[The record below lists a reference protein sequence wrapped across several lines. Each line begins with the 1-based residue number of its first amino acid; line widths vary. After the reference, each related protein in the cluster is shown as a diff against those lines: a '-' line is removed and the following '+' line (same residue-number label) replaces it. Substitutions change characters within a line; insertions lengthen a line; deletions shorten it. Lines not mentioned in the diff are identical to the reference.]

1 MEPWWGNSTLVMN
14 RIAEFWQGRS
24 ARERALLVSLAV
36 PALGA
41 VWFLA
46 AVGPLL
52 DWAAFHKQERDSEL
66 ALLERMNRIS
76 SRMDSLPPP
85 RPRSDTSLL
94 LLANGSLREAGL
106 AGYLEE
112 GNADG
117 ERRVRLRLRAAPF
130 ARVSAWLARLAVQEG
145 IHTVSADI
153 EPAAASGL
161 AQVNVVLE
169 RAD

>member
-1 MEPWWGNSTLVMN
+1 MN
-14 RIAEFWQGRS
+14 RIADFWQGRS
-24 ARERALLVSLAV
+24 ARARALLVSLIV
-36 PALGA
+36 LVLGA
-41 VWFLA
+41 VWFVA

-52 DWAAFHKQERDSEL
+52 DRAAFYKQERDLEL
-66 ALLERMNRIS
+66 AMLERVSGIS

-94 LLANGSLREAGL
+94 LLANGSLRDAGL

-130 ARVSAWLARLAVQEG
+130 ARVSAWLAGLAVQEG

-153 EPAAASGL
+153 EPAGSTGL

>member
-1 MEPWWGNSTLVMN
+1 MN
-14 RIAEFWQGRS
+14 RIAEFWQGRA
-24 ARERALLVSLAV
+24 ARERALLLGLAV
-36 PALGA
+36 LVLGA
-41 VWFLA
+41 VWFFA

-52 DWAAFHKQERDSEL
+52 NWVAFHQQGRDSEL
-66 ALLERMNRIS
+66 AMLERVNRIS
-76 SRMDSLPPP
+76 GRMESLPPP

-94 LLANGSLREAGL
+94 LLANGSLRDAGL

-117 ERRVRLRLRAAPF
+117 ERRVRLRLRDAPF
-130 ARVSAWLARLAVQEG
+130 DQVSVWLARLAVQDG

-153 EPAAASGL
+153 EPATPSGH

-169 RAD
+169 RSN

>member
-1 MEPWWGNSTLVMN
+1 MDA
-14 RIAEFWQGRS
+14 IANFWQGRS
-24 ARERALLVSLAV
+24 ASERALLVTLTV
-36 PALGA
+36 LALGA
-41 VWFLA
+41 VWFFA

-52 DWAAFHKQERDSEL
+52 DRAEFYKQKRDSEH
-66 ALLERMNRIS
+66 ARLERVNHIS
-76 SRMDSLPPP
+76 SRMDSLPAP
-85 RPRSDTSLL
+85 RLRSDTSLL

-106 AGYLEE
+106 DRYLEE

-117 ERRVRLRLRAAPF
+117 ESRVRLRLSDAPF
-130 ARVSAWLARLAVQEG
+130 AQVSVWLARLAVQEG

-153 EPAAASGL
+153 EPAAATGL

>member
-1 MEPWWGNSTLVMN
+1 MGA
-14 RIAEFWQGRS
+14 IANFRQSRS
-24 ARERALLVSLAV
+24 ASERALLLGLAV
-36 PALGA
+36 LVLGA
-41 VWFLA
+41 VWFFA

-52 DWAAFHKQERDSEL
+52 DRAEFYKQQRDLEL
-66 ALLERMNRIS
+66 AMLERVNRIS

-106 AGYLEE
+106 AGFLEE

-117 ERRVRLRLRAAPF
+117 ERRVRLRLSDAPF
-130 ARVSAWLARLAVQEG
+130 SEVSAWLAGLAVQEG

-153 EPAAASGL
+153 EPAGSTGL
-161 AQVNVVLE
+161 AQVYVVLE
-169 RAD
+169 RAN

>member
-1 MEPWWGNSTLVMN
+1 MN
-14 RIAEFWQGRS
+14 RIADFWQGRS
-24 ARERALLVSLAV
+24 AREHALLASLTV
-36 PALGA
+36 LVLGA
-41 VWFLA
+41 VWFFA

-52 DWAAFHKQERDSEL
+52 DRVAFHKQERNSEL
-66 ALLERMNRIS
+66 ALLERVNRIS
-76 SRMDSLPPP
+76 SRMDGLPPP

-94 LLANGSLREAGL
+94 LLANGSLRDAGL

-117 ERRVRLRLRAAPF
+117 ERRVRLRLRDAPF
-130 ARVSAWLARLAVQEG
+130 AQVSVWLARLAVQEG
-145 IHTVSADI
+145 IHTVSANI
-153 EPAAASGL
+153 EPAGASGL

>member
-1 MEPWWGNSTLVMN
+1 MN
-14 RIAEFWQGRS
+14 RFAEFWQGRS
-24 ARERALLVSLAV
+24 ARERALLVSLMV
-36 PALGA
+36 LVLGA

-52 DWAAFHKQERDSEL
+52 DWVAFHKQERDSEL
-66 ALLERMNRIS
+66 AMLERVNRIS
-76 SRMDSLPPP
+76 SRMDSLPAP

-94 LLANGSLREAGL
+94 LLANGSLRDAGL
-106 AGYLEE
+106 AAYLEE

-117 ERRVRLRLRAAPF
+117 ERRVRLRLRDAPF
-130 ARVSAWLARLAVQEG
+130 ARVSVWLARLAVREG

-153 EPAAASGL
+153 EPAGSTGL

-169 RAD
+169 RAN